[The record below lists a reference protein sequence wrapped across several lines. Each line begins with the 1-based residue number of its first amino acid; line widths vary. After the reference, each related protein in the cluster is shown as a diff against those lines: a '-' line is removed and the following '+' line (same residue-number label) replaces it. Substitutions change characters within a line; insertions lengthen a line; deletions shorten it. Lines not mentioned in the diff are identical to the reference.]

1 LNPIKAPDG
10 TGAFNP
16 PEMKDGGNGLNFAGG
31 EARNPDAIDTTDGAG
46 TTRMECPGCGE
57 TGVRTLFHG
66 RDRLYRTTDKSFLLV
81 ECKSCRLIR
90 LEPRP
95 SEQESSKYY
104 PPEYWFAPEQDTAS
118 KMEEAYRRFVLR
130 DHVNFVMR
138 AVENSGEPG
147 LVVDVGCGGGLLLR
161 MLRERGLPVLG
172 LEKSHR
178 AANAAWKRNHVA
190 VVCGDLSEGPIE
202 RGTCAVVTMFHVLE
216 HLHEPVSYLR
226 SARDLLVPGGRLVI
240 QVPNA
245 SSWQFLMFGEHWNGV
260 DVPRHLVNYRQ
271 RDLEH
276 LLGYC
281 GFEVVRRKHFSLR
294 DNPAGFAS
302 SIAPGLDPMA
312 RRVRKLRES
321 PTMKLVKD
329 MLYFGIL
336 MAALPFTLFEAACGA
351 GSTIMVEARKK
362 T

>member
-1 LNPIKAPDG
+1 MNPIEATDGPGALKAPETTDG
-10 TGAFNP
+10 TGYS
-16 PEMKDGGNGLNFAGG
+16 
-31 EARNPDAIDTTDGAG
+31 
-46 TTRMECPGCGE
+46 RMECPGCGE
-57 TGVRTLFHG
+57 IGARTLFHG
-66 RDRLYRTTDKSFLLV
+66 SDRLFHTTDKSFLLV
-81 ECKSCRLIR
+81 ECKNCRLIR

-95 SEQESSKYY
+95 SLEESAHYY
-104 PPEYWFAPEQDTAS
+104 PAEYWFTAEEDTAS
-118 KMEEAYRRFVLR
+118 KIEEQYRRFVLR

-138 AVENSGEPG
+138 AVENSGENG

-161 MLRERGLPVLG
+161 MLRERGLAVLG
-172 LEKSHR
+172 LEKSH
-178 AANAAWKRNHVA
+178 AAASAAWKRNHVA
-190 VVCGDLSEGPIE
+190 VVRGDLSEGPIE

-276 LLGYC
+276 LLDYC

-302 SIAPGLDPMA
+302 SIAPALDPMA
-312 RRVRKLRES
+312 RRVRKLSETS
-321 PTMKLVKD
+321 TMKLVKD
-329 MLYFGIL
+329 VLYFGIVL
-336 MAALPFTLFEAACGA
+336 AALPFTLFEAACGA
-351 GSTIMVEARKK
+351 GSTIMLEARKK
-362 T
+362 A